1 MNLLMTQ
8 QHLQQESAGPGSPAV
23 PLRFQSGLPLASEGG
38 SWHQRDVDFPS
49 LKAPQTAHIRFGT
62 HVKTVL
68 FKLLCFFCTR
78 YSSALTRELSLSH
91 RYRKITV
98 QAQTQVHRSTTD
110 ETVHLK
116 NHSRSRKF
124 LKKKK
129 RKNNFKAP

>member
-23 PLRFQSGLPLASEGG
+23 PLRFQSGPLLASEGG

-62 HVKTVL
+62 HVKSVL
-68 FKLLCFFCTR
+68 LKLLCFFCTW
-78 YSSALTRELSLSH
+78 YSSAPTRELSLSH

-98 QAQTQVHRSTTD
+98 QAQTQLHTSTTD

-116 NHSRSRKF
+116 NTADQGSF
-124 LKKKK
+124 
-129 RKNNFKAP
+129 